1 MLKDFSVLSTGGET
15 ALYAI
20 LDLCA
25 KVGFGFIVTSASQE
39 TLEHASNSSRIRET
53 VHSL

>member
-1 MLKDFSVLSTGGET
+1 MNPGVKT

-25 KVGFGFIVTSASQE
+25 KVGFGFI
-39 TLEHASNSSRIRET
+39 LISSP
-53 VHSL
+53 VNHL